1 MLKKESLAKNFIF
14 QFLYQIVVLV
24 IPMILSPYLTRTL
37 QETSLGIYSY
47 VHSISY
53 YFVVLANLGIS
64 RHGQR
69 LIAQNR
75 EDMTKL
81 RKAFW
86 SLFSLHA
93 AFSIFVTVV
102 YFGFV
107 TVFAKSDL
115 FVYYIEGFF
124 VLSALFDI
132 TWFFYGIENFKSV
145 VVKNLVIKVLQCVS
159 IFAFVHSPSDLNVYT
174 LICSLSILMGQIVM
188 IPQAFKLVK
197 PIRFSASELRVHIKP
212 MIVFAVAVIASTL
225 YTTFDMTLLGMLTNK
240 ENVAFYNYANQII
253 SIPNTIIGVLGT
265 VMFPKACKLA
275 SDGDKKGQKRY
286 IDYSI
291 IFTAII
297 SMGSIFGLLAVADLF
312 SVVYYGEAFAVCGG
326 IMKALSPV
334 VFIIG
339 MGSIVRTQYMI
350 PNGMDREFTLCIIY
364 NAVIN
369 LVLSVS
375 LIPILGIY
383 GAVIGT
389 VSAECFGMIYQFVLC
404 RRFIRISDVMRLSL
418 PYLAIGIVMYVVLWM
433 IGKVCS
439 NTIWILGIQI
449 VVGMG
454 IFAILTIGYIFFCN
468 KDLKELLLG
477 ILKKNRINRKGE

>member
-1 MLKKESLAKNFIF
+1 MLKKESLTKNFIF
-14 QFLYQIVVLV
+14 QFLYQIVVII

-37 QETSLGIYSY
+37 HETSLGIYSY

-53 YFVVLANLGIS
+53 YFVILANLGIS

-75 EDMTKL
+75 DDMIKL

-93 AFSIFVTVV
+93 LFSLFVTIL

-107 TVFAKSDL
+107 LIFVKSDVC
-115 FVYYIEGFF
+115 VYYIEGFF

-132 TWFFYGIENFKSV
+132 TWFFYGLENFKSV
-145 VVKNLVIKVLQCVS
+145 VTKNLIIKILQCVS
-159 IFAFVHSPSDLNVYT
+159 IFIFVHNPSDLYVYT

-197 PIRFSASELRVHIKP
+197 IINFSASDIIKHIKP
-212 MIVFAVAVIASTL
+212 IVVFAIAVIASTL
-225 YTTFDMTLLGMLTNK
+225 YTTFDMTLLGILTNK

-253 SIPNTIIGVLGT
+253 SIPNVLIGVLGT

-275 SDGDKKGQKRY
+275 ADGDKEGQKRY
-286 IDYSI
+286 IDYSV

-297 SMGSIFGLLAVADLF
+297 SMGAIFGLLAVADLL

-326 IMKALSPV
+326 IMKALSPIIY
-334 VFIIG
+334 IIG

-350 PNGMDREFTLCIIY
+350 PNGMDKEYTLCIIY
-364 NAVIN
+364 NAIIN
-369 LVLSVS
+369 LVLSIS
-375 LIPILGIY
+375 LIPILGVY

-389 VSAECFGMIYQFVLC
+389 VSAESFGMIYQMVLC
-404 RRFIRISDVMRLSL
+404 KKFIKISDVLKSTL
-418 PYLAIGIVMYVVLWM
+418 PYMFIGIVMYSVLW
-433 IGKVCS
+433 IIDLICGKS
-439 NTIWILGIQI
+439 IWTLIIQVI
-449 VVGMG
+449 VGMG
-454 IFAILTIGYIFFCN
+454 IFAILVIWYIFAFN
-468 KDLKELLLG
+468 KDLKRYFLDM
-477 ILKKNRINRKGE
+477 IRKK